1 VPCSANSDSSCA
13 ACMWHWVPAA
23 LAAVLRVARGA
34 DLPTKSVTLRQDRIQ
49 AECCSR
55 HIQQSKVPR
64 NIYEEAREVARA
76 CGKTEAYARSRRD
89 RKKVEM
95 LFAHLKRILR
105 LDRLRLRGPSG
116 AQFEFTLAA
125 IAQNLRRLAKI
136 VSRPPP
142 AIALRAA

>member
-1 VPCSANSDSSCA
+1 MQCCPK
-13 ACMWHWVPAA
+13 
-23 LAAVLRVARGA
+23 G
-34 DLPTKSVTLRQDRIQ
+34 PTR
-49 AECCSR
+49 
-55 HIQQSKVPR
+55 KVPR
-64 NIYEEAREVARA
+64 NIYEEAREIARA

-142 AIALRAA
+142 AIDLRAA